1 MLVRYIFFLKI
12 NLSHHH
18 TTERVYIF
26 LLCVIDRFTRTIV
39 YGEYQSKPSQKPR
52 TYGSI
57 LILFLEQDTVSTR
70 RFRLCES
77 VYLFR
82 IPIKRTYIYINI
94 YNVRFSLG
102 PKPISPPPPKKK
114 KPFKIK
120 KKGGREDDRRYRY
133 LSILDRD
140 VRVAQTVEY
149 WSYEPNVDGS
159 IPPSNTFLKIIPRS
173 RRTHIV
179 QRLNLLR

>member
-1 MLVRYIFFLKI
+1 MFVFLSDLNRY
-12 NLSHHH
+12 
-18 TTERVYIF
+18 
-26 LLCVIDRFTRTIV
+26 
-39 YGEYQSKPSQKPR
+39 P
-52 TYGSI
+52 
-57 LILFLEQDTVSTR
+57 
-70 RFRLCES
+70 
-77 VYLFR
+77 
-82 IPIKRTYIYINI
+82 
-94 YNVRFSLG
+94 
-102 PKPISPPPPKKK
+102 PPPPKKK